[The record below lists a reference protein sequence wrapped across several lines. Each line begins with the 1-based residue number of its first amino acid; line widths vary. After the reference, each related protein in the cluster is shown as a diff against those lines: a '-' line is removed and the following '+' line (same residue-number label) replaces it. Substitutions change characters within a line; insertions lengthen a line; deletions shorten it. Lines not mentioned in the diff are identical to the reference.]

1 MSTREERQRRRFS
14 EAIKRDYVKRLD
26 AGKMGISELSRELEV
41 SRSSIYK
48 WLAKYSVSYR
58 KQHRVVVEKKSQE
71 SKVKRLEQQLKEL
84 QAALGRKQMKIDYL
98 EKLIEISEIEDGID
112 IRKKGKIKHLSGF
125 ENIDQNTRGQ

>member
-48 WLAKYSVSYR
+48 WLVKYSVSYR
-58 KQHRVVVEKKSQE
+58 KQHRVVVEKKE
-71 SKVKRLEQQLKEL
+71 P
-84 QAALGRKQMKIDYL
+84 
-98 EKLIEISEIEDGID
+98 
-112 IRKKGKIKHLSGF
+112 GK
-125 ENIDQNTRGQ
+125 